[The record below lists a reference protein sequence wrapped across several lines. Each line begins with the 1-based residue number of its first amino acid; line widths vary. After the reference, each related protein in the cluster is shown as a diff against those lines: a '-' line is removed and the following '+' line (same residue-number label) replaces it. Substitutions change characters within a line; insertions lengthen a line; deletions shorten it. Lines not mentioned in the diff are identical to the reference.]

1 MIMGLLRPETTG
13 GRPMAGRDSAAFAE
27 FAAARSA
34 ALFRAA
40 YLMVGDHGLAEDL
53 LQEALT
59 KTYVAWPRLR
69 DVANAE
75 AYTRK
80 AITTTAISWWRR
92 KSWQAEKPRDDVPE
106 GPARDRS
113 ADEDAA
119 AFAERDWLWAEL
131 QKLPPRQRA
140 AIVLRYYE
148 DLTEAQTAAAL
159 GCSVGTVKSQ
169 VSTGLRRLRDRLGP
183 DVGALLA
190 NEMVV

>member
-1 MIMGLLRPETTG
+1 
-13 GRPMAGRDSAAFAE
+13 MAAQRDSAAFVE
-27 FAAARSA
+27 FAQARSP

-40 YLMVGDHGLAEDL
+40 YLMVGERGLAEDL

-69 DVANAE
+69 DVGNAE

-92 KSWQAEKPRDDVPE
+92 KSWQREVPRDDLPDQRVE
-106 GPARDRS
+106 EQGALVD
-113 ADEDAA
+113 
-119 AFAERDWLWAEL
+119 ERDWLWTEL
-131 QKLPPRQRA
+131 QMLAPRQRA

-148 DLTEAQTAAAL
+148 DLTEAQTAEAM

-169 VSTGLRRLRDRLGP
+169 VSDGLNRLRSRVGPDILPTSTGLT
-183 DVGALLA
+183 V
-190 NEMVV
+190 N